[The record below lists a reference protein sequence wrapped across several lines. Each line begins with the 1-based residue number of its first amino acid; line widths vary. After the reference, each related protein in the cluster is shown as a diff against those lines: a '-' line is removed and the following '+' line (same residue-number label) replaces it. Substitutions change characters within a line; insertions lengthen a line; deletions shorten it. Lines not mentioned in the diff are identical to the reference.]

1 MNTKIINI
9 LSNHQNESRKIAFLL
24 TESLTKHG
32 FRVQTTYSEQ
42 AELNICIGGDG
53 AFIHAIH
60 QHDFPNI
67 PFVGINTGH
76 LGFFQEIQP
85 ENIDFFL
92 QNYLLK
98 KYYIE
103 ELSLVEAKIR
113 TDKNTFSLL
122 GINEI
127 VIKGSRSKVIHL
139 EIFIDG
145 NHLENF
151 SGDGVIISTPA
162 GSTAYNF
169 SAGGSIVHPSLKTM
183 QLNPLAP
190 ISSSAYRSLLHSA
203 VIPGDTPI
211 TVKPERDFSNSITI
225 VVDGTEHI
233 YERLRQIDTLIS
245 KRTVKKLTF
254 FKESYWNNLKHKFL

>member
-1 MNTKIINI
+1 MVK
-9 LSNHQNESRKIAFLL
+9 
-24 TESLTKHG
+24 
-32 FRVQTTYSEQ
+32 
-42 AELNICIGGDG
+42 C
-53 AFIHAIH
+53 
-60 QHDFPNI
+60 
-67 PFVGINTGH
+67 
-76 LGFFQEIQP
+76 
-85 ENIDFFL
+85 
-92 QNYLLK
+92 
-98 KYYIE
+98 
-103 ELSLVEAKIR
+103 
-113 TDKNTFSLL
+113 
-122 GINEI
+122 
-127 VIKGSRSKVIHL
+127 SRSKVIHL

-211 TVKPERDFSNSITI
+211 TVKPERDYSNSVTI

-233 YERLRQIDTLIS
+233 YEHLRQIDTLIS

>member
-1 MNTKIINI
+1 MNSKIINI
-9 LSNHQNESRKIAFLL
+9 LSNHRNESQKIAFLL
-24 TESLTKHG
+24 TESLTRHG
-32 FRVQTTYSEQ
+32 FRVQTTYSDQ

-76 LGFFQEIQP
+76 LGFFQEIEP
-85 ENIDFFL
+85 DKIDFFL
-92 QNYLLK
+92 QNYLLG
-98 KYYIE
+98 KYTIE
-103 ELSLVEAKIR
+103 ELSLVEAKIQ
-113 TDKNTFSLL
+113 TEKNTFSLL

-127 VIKGSRSKVIHL
+127 VIKGNRSKVVHL
-139 EIFIDG
+139 EIYIDG

-151 SGDGVIISTPA
+151 SGDGIILSTPA

-169 SAGGSIVHPSLKTM
+169 SAGGSIVHPTLKTM
-183 QLNPLAP
+183 QMNPLAP

-203 VIPGDTPI
+203 IVPGDTPI
-211 TVKPERDFSNSITI
+211 TVKPEHDYSNSIII
-225 VVDGTEHI
+225 VVDGTEHLF
-233 YERLRQIDTLIS
+233 ERIVQVDTLIS

-254 FKESYWNNLKHKFL
+254 FKESYWHNLKSKFL